1 MPGRLEKGQRMAGYA
16 DKLQK
21 RAAELLGPDEQ
32 LISAVRTQPRGTNLS
47 AAGGIIGAVASDRQ
61 AKKATAG
68 ATEGSNAGTWPTGN
82 CAVGLTNQRLLL
94 FNYTALGKPK
104 DLVAEFPLADVG
116 SIELQKKKIT
126 ANALRFA
133 FTDGSSV
140 EVECAKMEKTQA
152 FVDAF
157 AAQQAGS

>member
-1 MPGRLEKGQRMAGYA
+1 MAGYA

-21 RAAELLGPDEQ
+21 RVAELLGPDEQ
-32 LISAVRTQPRGTNLS
+32 LISAVRTQPRGTNIS
-47 AAGGIIGAVASDRQ
+47 AAGGIIGTVASDRQ
-61 AKKATAG
+61 AKKAMAG
-68 ATEGSNAGTWPTGN
+68 ATEGSNAGSWPTGN

-94 FNYTALGKPK
+94 FNYTFMGKPNE
-104 DLVAEFPLADVG
+104 LVAEYPLDQVG
-116 SIELQKKKIT
+116 SVELEKKKIT

-140 EVECAKMEKTQA
+140 EVECAKLEKTKD

-157 AAQQAGS
+157 TTQRGSS

>member
-1 MPGRLEKGQRMAGYA
+1 MGGYA

-21 RAAELLGPDEQ
+21 RAAELLNPGEQ
-32 LISAVRTQPRGTNLS
+32 LIAAVRTQPRGTNLG
-47 AAGGIIGAVASDRQ
+47 AAGGIIGTIASDRQ
-61 AKKATAG
+61 AKKALAG

-94 FNYTALGKPK
+94 FNYTAFGKPK
-104 DLVAEFPLADVG
+104 DLVAEFPLEQVASVDL
-116 SIELQKKKIT
+116 EKKKVT

-140 EVECAKMEKTQA
+140 EVERAKLEKTQD
-152 FVDAF
+152 FVAAF
-157 AAQQAGS
+157 AARD